1 MIEQSLDAALNS
13 VINVVF
19 GGVITLLITMYRQK
33 KKENDALKAGL
44 QALLRDR
51 IIQAYNH
58 YVQDKGWIPIYA
70 KESIDACYKSYEALG
85 DNGVID
91 NLMEQIN
98 ELQNYPPRIEVMKM
112 RKLLN
117 VLKKDDNAYSV
128 GRICAVIG
136 FIVWV
141 LVTLWLAFFAKT
153 WSSYESC
160 TLGMVTLLLVQL
172 GNKAIETR
180 MFKVK
185 SEERNDE

>member
-13 VINVVF
+13 VINVMF

-70 KESIDACYKSYEALG
+70 KESIDACYRSYEALG

-98 ELQNYPPRIEVMKM
+98 ELQNYPPKNRGDE
-112 RKLLN
+112 
-117 VLKKDDNAYSV
+117 NA
-128 GRICAVIG
+128 
-136 FIVWV
+136 
-141 LVTLWLAFFAKT
+141 
-153 WSSYESC
+153 
-160 TLGMVTLLLVQL
+160 
-172 GNKAIETR
+172 
-180 MFKVK
+180 
-185 SEERNDE
+185 

>member
-1 MIEQSLDAALNS
+1 MIEQSLDTALNS
-13 VINVVF
+13 VINVIS

-33 KKENDALKAGL
+33 KKENDALNAGV

-98 ELQNYPPRIEVMKM
+98 ELQNYPPKDKRM
-112 RKLLN
+112 RGE
-117 VLKKDDNAYSV
+117 DNA
-128 GRICAVIG
+128 
-136 FIVWV
+136 
-141 LVTLWLAFFAKT
+141 
-153 WSSYESC
+153 
-160 TLGMVTLLLVQL
+160 
-172 GNKAIETR
+172 
-180 MFKVK
+180 
-185 SEERNDE
+185 